1 MFRYNYT
8 INKKTYKVGK
18 YRLSFKKSKVN
29 GGYLFADIWDT
40 AGQESFNELHPTYYF
55 GAHVCI
61 MVFDVTRKVTY
72 TNLRNWYGEMRN
84 QCPHIP
90 CICIANKVDLQ
101 ESAINRRYK
110 FFEEIKCPL
119 EFVSAAD
126 GTNVVAIFQQ
136 ALEAGLNYKQNPHED
151 DFMNDILDLLDDTK
165 PPRRIGGNASAAAA
179 GNEEEKKE
187 DDFTF

>member
-1 MFRYNYT
+1 MIF
-8 INKKTYKVGK
+8 
-18 YRLSFKKSKVN
+18 L
-29 GGYLFADIWDT
+29 DIWDT

-72 TNLRNWYGEMRN
+72 TNLRNWYAEMRN

-101 ESAINRRYK
+101 EQAINRRYK
-110 FFEEIKCPL
+110 FFEEIGCEL

-126 GTNVVAIFQQ
+126 GTNVVAIFQK
-136 ALEAGLNYKQNPHED
+136 ALEGGLHYKKNPHED

-165 PPRRIGGNASAAAA
+165 PTRRIGGAAAA
-179 GNEEEKKE
+179 SKTEEEKKD